1 MPTTTVLDGGLAT
14 ELQRHG
20 WPVRQPWWGVDVLL
34 TPAGRTLLGEVHR
47 RYADAG
53 ADVLTAHTFR
63 GNLRSLRRAGLA
75 DDAAAR
81 LVHTA
86 VTVARTAAP
95 PGVRVAGS
103 IAPVEDCYQ
112 PRLVPP
118 DDELREEHRWL
129 ARRLHDAGV
138 DLVLV
143 ETMNTLREAVHALE
157 AVAALGMPA
166 WVSFVCT
173 EQGTLL
179 SGEPLDRAARTAQ
192 RAGARAVLVNC
203 TTPTG
208 TRVALRVLRD
218 AGVTPVG
225 TYPNLEDRSGLPAYT
240 PVDRHVPAGTGTA
253 QFAAELAG
261 WRDEFGLVAAGGC
274 CGATPAH
281 IAALTRALAGQPA

>member
-1 MPTTTVLDGGLAT
+1 MPTTTLLDGGIAT

-20 WPVRQPWWGVDVLL
+20 WPVRAPWWGVDVLL

-53 ADVLTAHTFR
+53 AEVLSAHTFR
-63 GNLRSLRRAGLA
+63 TNLRNLRRAGLA
-75 DDAAAR
+75 DDDAAR

-86 VTVARTAAP
+86 VGVARAAAP
-95 PGVRVAGS
+95 SGVRVAGS

-118 DDELREEHRWL
+118 DDELRVEHRWL
-129 ARRLHDAGV
+129 ARHLHDAGV

-143 ETMNTLREAVHALE
+143 ETMNTLREAVHAVE
-157 AVAALGMPA
+157 AVTACGMTA

-179 SGEPLDRAARTAQ
+179 SGEPLDLAARTAQ
-192 RAGARAVLVNC
+192 RAGARTVLVNC

-208 TRVALRVLRD
+208 TGVALRMLAD
-218 AGVTPVG
+218 AGIGPVG
-225 TYPNLEDRSGLPAYT
+225 AYPNLEDRSGLPAYT
-240 PVDRHVPAGTGTA
+240 PVDRHVPAGTGTTR
-253 QFAAELAG
+253 FAAGLAA
-261 WRDEFGLVAAGGC
+261 WRAEFDLVAVGGC

-281 IAALTRALAGQPA
+281 VAALNRAVAGGTT